1 MIKNLKDVVVIV
13 LVIGLL
19 SLLGVIIIGDFYV
32 ALAEGRPVD
41 DSVIN
46 LLKMS
51 ITGIIGIVAGYVAR
65 SD

>member
-32 ALAEGRPVD
+32 ALAESRPVD

>member
-32 ALAEGRPVD
+32 ALAESRPVD

-46 LLKMS
+46 
-51 ITGIIGIVAGYVAR
+51 
-65 SD
+65 